1 MKCDELKVYHCN
13 EWHNEYTEFYQKYDV
28 DAAIDELKTEH
39 HKERHEYIK
48 IIAELKEERR
58 WRKCSEEKPGNEQKV
73 LVWLTAGGHYGF
85 VLTSMYIDGQWFYG
99 EDPQGCKPSHWMP
112 LPSAPEDADK

>member
-1 MKCDELKVYHCN
+1 MAIELHHLYPGHDDELSR
-13 EWHNEYTEFYQKYDV
+13 
-28 DAAIDELKTEH
+28 LKA
-39 HKERHEYIK
+39 R
-48 IIAELKEERR
+48 IAELEEERR

-112 LPSAPEDADK
+112 LPSAPEEEK